1 MFYWKKNRS
10 KHLQVKQKKE
20 RCSKFKA
27 YYCHSSVVTLSM
39 YVLVELADRPAR
51 VVVALV
57 ALLPHKEV
65 VG

>member
-1 MFYWKKNRS
+1 M
-10 KHLQVKQKKE
+10 H
-20 RCSKFKA
+20 
-27 YYCHSSVVTLSM
+27 
-39 YVLVELADRPAR
+39 VLVELADRPAR